1 MSCYRIA
8 KSKGRNPQIWAL
20 FGLFSNIIA
29 LLAIFFLPSLLN
41 PQNPQNPQNPNQALK
56 RNWVPPTNFS
66 SLASKIRQNLNA
78 LTKKMP
84 PVTNIAT
91 QIRELA
97 QLRDDGLISDSEFQD
112 KKQKLLDII

>member
-8 KSKGRNPQIWAL
+8 KSKGRNPKIWAL
-20 FGLFSNIIA
+20 FGLFSNVIA